1 MLFFLLYYIIIKTT
15 YTISYVTLQP
25 SFNLHNKEIEFRV
38 LIFKTSDTNFLMSKL
53 LLPKNSYD
61 KTIDAKL
68 IKGPILDGA
77 EQGASIGITFCP
89 IRVF

>member
-1 MLFFLLYYIIIKTT
+1 
-15 YTISYVTLQP
+15 
-25 SFNLHNKEIEFRV
+25 
-38 LIFKTSDTNFLMSKL
+38 MSKL